1 MKKSEMYDEFDRRLK
16 AAALMGVLNVL
27 FIAYVYRKLD
37 DRMSSNF
44 SYQSE
49 RYYKHN
55 EILYH
60 PGVRALLENAMSEWA
75 DRTESEPPKV
85 DVPQRMRGYSSD
97 F

>member
-1 MKKSEMYDEFDRRLK
+1 MRKSEMYDEFDRRLR

-27 FIAYVYRKLD
+27 FVVYIYRKLED
-37 DRMSSNF
+37 NISGNF
-44 SYQSE
+44 RYQSE

-60 PGVRALLENAMSEWA
+60 PGVRELLEKAMADWA
-75 DRTESEPPKV
+75 DRVESEPPKV